1 MSLHSRIASA
11 FPARIGLALALAALV
26 SAPIDAEDVP
36 VFKLSARNGVFE
48 PSVIEVPAGK
58 PLRLEITNEDKAPIE
73 FESKPLKQEK
83 VIAAGAKA
91 TVTIGALKPGE
102 YRFVDEFHEK
112 TAQGKL
118 VAK

>member
-1 MSLHSRIASA
+1 MKSHSR
-11 FPARIGLALALAALV
+11 LALALAARAGVALALAALL
-26 SAPIDAEDVP
+26 SAPAYADDVP
-36 VFKLSARNGVFE
+36 VFKLRARNGVFE

-58 PLRLEITNEDKAPIE
+58 RVRLEITNEDKAPIE
-73 FESKPLKQEK
+73 FESKALKQEK

-91 TVTIGALKPGE
+91 MVTIGALKPGE
-102 YRFVDEFHEK
+102 YKFVDEFHEK